1 MSRPTTQHLNPPTGA
16 GAATIAGMFLDR
28 VAGGANDEAFRFPA
42 ADGSWESVTW
52 RATGERVTKL
62 AAGLLA
68 LGIAPG
74 ERVAIVSGTRYEWIL
89 ADLAVMCAGAATTTV
104 YPSTIADDVAYILS
118 DSDSRVVIAEDPT
131 QLAKLRERRAEL
143 PAVHTV
149 VLVEG
154 GPGTGDDGD
163 DGWVIGLDEL
173 ARRGAELLAA
183 TPDAVTARIAS
194 IAPDDLATL
203 IYTSGTTGRSKGVRL
218 THAAWAYQGGT
229 LASERILR
237 PDDLQY
243 LWLPLAHAFGKVLL
257 TAQLAIG
264 FATAVDGRVDRIV
277 DNLAVVRP
285 TFMGAAPR
293 IFEKAHAKIVT
304 TVAAEGGVKAK
315 LFDWALSVGMKVSE
329 ATLAGR
335 PVPPLLALAHR
346 VADALVLRKIRDRF
360 GGRIRFFVSGSA
372 ALAPDLA
379 RWFHAAGVL
388 ILEGYGMT
396 ECAAGASVNRPDSYR
411 LGTVG
416 HPLPGTEI
424 RIAPDG
430 EVLMRSP
437 SVMSGYHQLP
447 EATAGALDDGW
458 LATGDI
464 GEIDADGFLRITDR
478 KKDLFKTSGGKYVAP
493 QPIEGKLLALCPYVS
508 QVIVHG
514 SGRNFC
520 SALIALDPDAI
531 RSWAAGQGLG
541 DRPYAEIIGSPAVRD
556 LVQGYLDQLNTQVN
570 RWESI
575 KKFVLLER
583 ELTIEDGELTPSLKI
598 RRKKVEDAHRD
609 RLDAL
614 YTS

>member
-1 MSRPTTQHLNPPTGA
+1 MTNTLTGSTPSVA
-16 GAATIAGMFLDR
+16 RMFTDR
-28 VAGGANDEAFRFPA
+28 VAASGPHEAFRLPA
-42 ADGSWESVTW
+42 AGGTWESVTW
-52 RATGERVTKL
+52 QATGDRVTTL

-68 LGIAPG
+68 LGLEPG
-74 ERVAIVSGTRYEWIL
+74 ERVAIVSGTRIEWVL
-89 ADLAVMCAGAATTTV
+89 ADLAVMCAGGATTTV

-118 DSDSRVVIAEDPT
+118 DSDSRVVVAEDAT
-131 QLAKLRERRAEL
+131 QLAKLREHRAEL
-143 PAVHTV
+143 PNLHTV
-149 VLVEG
+149 VLIDGE
-154 GPGTGDDGD
+154 PDGD
-163 DGWVIGLDEL
+163 DQDWVIGLDEL
-173 ARRGAELLAA
+173 ARRGGKLLAETPA
-183 TPDAVTARIAS
+183 AVTERIATITPDA
-194 IAPDDLATL
+194 LATL

-218 THAAWAYQGGT
+218 THAAWAYQGET
-229 LASERILR
+229 LSSERVLR
-237 PDDLQY
+237 PDDVQY

-264 FATAVDGRVDRIV
+264 FATAIDGRVDRIV

-293 IFEKAHAKIVT
+293 IFEKVYARIVS

-315 LFDWALSVGMKVSE
+315 LFGWAIGVGRKVSE
-329 ATLAGR
+329 AKLAGR
-335 PVPPLLALAHR
+335 SVSPVLAAQHR

-379 RWFHAAGVL
+379 RWFHAVGLL

-396 ECAAGASVNRPDSYR
+396 ECAAGASVNRPDNFR

-416 HPLPGTEI
+416 LPLPGTEI
-424 RIAPDG
+424 RIAADG

-437 SVMSGYHQLP
+437 SVMTGYHQLP
-447 EATAGALDDGW
+447 EATAGALDDDW

-464 GEIDADGFLRITDR
+464 GELDADGFLRITDR

-508 QVIVHG
+508 QAIVHG
-514 SGRNFC
+514 GDRNFC
-520 SALIALDPDAI
+520 SALIALDPEAI
-531 RSWAAGQGLG
+531 RSWAAGQGMA
-541 DRPYAEIIGSPAVRD
+541 DRPYTEIIGSDAVRA
-556 LVQGYLDQLNTQVN
+556 LVQGYLDQLNARLN
-570 RWESI
+570 RWETI

-598 RRKKVEDAHRD
+598 RRKKVEEANRD

-614 YTS
+614 YAS